1 MQRPTFTA
9 TAVMNARRNSEAGN
23 MELNLIDAKGNT
35 QNLVLDNVAVGHVLT
50 AILQK
55 TSSDGKPPAFYLNE
69 SIPLHTLAPFR
80 LPTHAG
86 LRMFIDPVSVI
97 DFVFDP
103 QHVATLKQMI
113 DDLAAQPAPPMPSAQ

>member
-9 TAVMNARRNSEAGN
+9 TAVMNARRNPDAASIEF
-23 MELNLIDAKGNT
+23 NLVDAKGNT
-35 QNLVLDNVAVGHVLT
+35 QNLILDNVAVGHVLT

-55 TSSDGKPPAFYLNE
+55 TGSDGKPPALYMNE
-69 SIPLHTLAPFR
+69 SIPLHSLAPFR

-86 LRMFIDPVSVI
+86 LRMYIDPASVI

-103 QHVATLKQMI
+103 QHVATLRSML
-113 DDLAAQPAPPMPSAQ
+113 DDLAAQPVPAAPAAP